1 MRCRVF
7 ASKELPSI
15 VCVPI
20 SHIMADVC
28 TMIYTLDYGSA
39 YKGQIVVCVRE
50 GVHSPLYL
58 KMVTINLLKGNIREG
73 RAHRVA

>member
-1 MRCRVF
+1 
-7 ASKELPSI
+7 
-15 VCVPI
+15 
-20 SHIMADVC
+20 MADVC